1 MPTQRPI
8 AHWLLLAS
16 LVFLWG
22 SSFLF
27 MKIALDSFS
36 PEGLVASR
44 LIIAALVLLA
54 VMLKAGRRMPR
65 EKRHWGWFVALAVT
79 GNVIPF
85 WLISWGQQGI
95 DSGLSGILMA
105 VMPLATIV
113 LAHFF
118 VEDEPLNRF
127 RVAGFGLGF
136 AGIVVLMGPETL
148 LELRGQGTSLL
159 YELAVLGG
167 ALFYAVNAIITRR
180 RPKCDSLTTSTAVLL
195 IASSMMLLVTPG
207 IKPSIVAPITP
218 LAAFAVLFLGLGAT
232 AVGTLALFKL
242 IAIAGPSFMSLT
254 NYLIPPWALLVGF
267 LFLDEVPEWPALVAM
282 ALILSGILVAE
293 RGGRA

>member
-27 MKIALDSFS
+27 IKIALVSFS

-105 VMPLATIV
+105 VMPLTTIV

-136 AGIVVLMGPETL
+136 AGIIVLMGPETL

-167 ALFYAVNAIITRR
+167 ALFYAVNAIIMRR
-180 RPKCDSLTTSTAVLL
+180 RPKCDSLTASTAVLL
-195 IASSMMLLVTPG
+195 IATDHPARRVRRPVSRSRRHRRRDARAVQADRDRRSELH
-207 IKPSIVAPITP
+207 VADQLSHPPVGFARRLP
-218 LAAFAVLFLGLGAT
+218 LSRRGAR
-232 AVGTLALFKL
+232 V
-242 IAIAGPSFMSLT
+242 AGPGRDG
-254 NYLIPPWALLVGF
+254 PDPVR
-267 LFLDEVPEWPALVAM
+267 DP
-282 ALILSGILVAE
+282 
-293 RGGRA
+293 RGRTRRACLNWSQHDISTLR